1 MCYFYVFLS
10 FFFLFL
16 PLMTEKD
23 EKTSFQAETND
34 FDQRAACRAPFCWS
48 KYTTT
53 GGVTE
58 TDSFLLIKKTEWKCP
73 FVTYKKSTFT
83 IIKSCPFY
91 KTSAFILLTAT
102 AKTFRFC
109 IEANWLNNE
118 WDNRLSGISSI
129 VGKQKKRVN
138 GMDLFLFF
146 SLFWN
151 LFWFLKDFILI
162 KNNFKN

>member
-1 MCYFYVFLS
+1 MFCVIFM

-16 PLMTEKD
+16 PLMTEKY

-34 FDQRAACRAPFCWS
+34 FDQRTVCRAPFCWS

-83 IIKSCPFY
+83 IIKPCPFY
-91 KTSAFILLTAT
+91 KASAFIFLTAT
-102 AKTFRFC
+102 AKTFRLC
-109 IEANWLNNE
+109 IE

-146 SLFWN
+146 FSFSRN
-151 LFWFLKDFILI
+151 LFWLLKDFIML
-162 KNNFKN
+162 KTNFKN